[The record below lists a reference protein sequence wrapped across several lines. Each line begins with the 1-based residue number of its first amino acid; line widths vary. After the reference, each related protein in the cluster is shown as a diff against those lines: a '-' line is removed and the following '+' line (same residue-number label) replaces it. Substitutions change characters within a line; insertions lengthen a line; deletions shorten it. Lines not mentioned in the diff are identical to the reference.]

1 MSEPL
6 KVVLVGAGAMG
17 RWWLRVIGESR
28 DVELAAIVDVDE
40 AAAEKAVGGRVP
52 SGSSLTALADGA
64 EAVINASPPEAH
76 HPITLEAFG
85 LGLPVLGEKPLAS
98 SMSEAVALA
107 EAADESGLLFMV
119 SQSRRYNPQLAALKA
134 ALPDLGGVEL
144 VTTEF
149 FRPVRP
155 GGFREEM
162 AHPLLLDM
170 AIHPFDMVRYL
181 LDADPVAVYCEEFNP
196 TWSWYAGGAATTA
209 IFELTGG
216 RRYTYTACWASPG
229 PDGSWNGSWRLNGSR
244 GTALWD
250 GENPAVV
257 HVDDVAKTLP
267 DAPGPGLEI
276 VGSLAEFVDAVR
288 TGRRPMGEVRDN
300 LLSLAMV
307 FAAVESAETGRRV
320 AISEVL
326 Q

>member
-76 HPITLEAFG
+76 HPITLEAFE

-196 TWSWYAGGAATTA
+196 TWSWYTGGAATTA